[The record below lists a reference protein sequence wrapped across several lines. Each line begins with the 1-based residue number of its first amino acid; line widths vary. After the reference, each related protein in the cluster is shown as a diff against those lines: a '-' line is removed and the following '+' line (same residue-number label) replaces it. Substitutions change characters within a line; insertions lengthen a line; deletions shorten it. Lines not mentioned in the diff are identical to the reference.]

1 MYLVTNQEEA
11 VSDWAKSP
19 QELSDLLNNEYRD
32 VLDGVEVF
40 RRNDA
45 TGNLEKLW
53 DGVIDF
59 YVERSLTPL
68 TQVEEG
74 EIISPGPMVYLGEGE
89 AKGLGLGSD
98 SHYTIEESHLVEV
111 L

>member
-1 MYLVTNQEEA
+1 MYLVTNQKEA

-32 VLDGVEVF
+32 VLAGVEVF

-45 TGNLEKLW
+45 TGNLEKLY

-59 YVERSLTPL
+59 YVEKSLTPL
-68 TQVEEG
+68 PQVEEDG
-74 EIISPGPMVYLGEGE
+74 ILRRW
-89 AKGLGLGSD
+89 GSQGFGF
-98 SHYTIEESHLVEV
+98 
-111 L
+111 